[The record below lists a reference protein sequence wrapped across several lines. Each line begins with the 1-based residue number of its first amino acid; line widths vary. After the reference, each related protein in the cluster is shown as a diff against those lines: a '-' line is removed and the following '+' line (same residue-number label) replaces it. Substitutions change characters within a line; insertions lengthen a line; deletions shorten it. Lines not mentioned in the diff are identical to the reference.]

1 MANART
7 AADGT
12 CFSIQGEGP
21 VVALVHGLGL
31 NRDMWQWLV
40 PDLSQY
46 TVLSYDLYGHGESA
60 NPQRAPDLRLFSEQ
74 LTYLL
79 DELKISHCVVA
90 GFSLGGM
97 IARRFA
103 MDHAERLTGLAIL
116 NSPHRRSAAA
126 QQAVADR
133 LAQLQQHGPGATVEA
148 AIARWFS
155 ESCQSDDP
163 ALIQQVKQWVMANDR
178 QVYPTVYR
186 VLVEGV
192 EELIAPQPPI
202 QCPALVLTADDD
214 SGQPPAMAEA
224 IGAEIVGS
232 RVEILQGL
240 RHMALAEAPERFNPL
255 LVSFLGDVFG
265 QAD

>member
-1 MANART
+1 MADPRT

-12 CFSIQGEGP
+12 AFDVQGEGP
-21 VVALVHGLGL
+21 AVVLVHGLGL
-31 NRDMWQWLV
+31 NRQMWQWLS
-40 PDLSQY
+40 PDL
-46 TVLSYDLYGHGESA
+46 TGFTALRYDLYGHGDSA
-60 NPQRAPDLRLFSEQ
+60 NPPRAPDLRLFSDQ
-74 LTYLL
+74 LAALL
-79 DELKISHCVVA
+79 DELKIARCTVA

-103 MDHAERLTGLAIL
+103 MDHPDRLAALAIL
-116 NSPHRRSAAA
+116 NSPHRRSDAA

-133 LAQLQQHGPGATVEA
+133 LAQLQQHGPGSTVDA

-155 ESCQSDDP
+155 ETCQSENP
-163 ALIQQVKQWVMANDR
+163 ALIQQVKQWVMANDAAI
-178 QVYPTVYR
+178 YPTVYR

-192 EELIAPQPPI
+192 DELIAPQPPI

-224 IGAEIVGS
+224 IAAEIPGA
-232 RVEILQGL
+232 RMEIMHGL

-255 LVSFLGDVFG
+255 LLSFLRSVPV
-265 QAD
+265 